1 MSNYFY
7 PNQFKKK
14 RAIGESSLSVVPNPY
29 QMEVKYD
36 PEDTSTNT
44 MLPAEGVVLKDLG
57 ADDQAAAGIPIVGKR
72 TNNYDAVYGVKVFS
86 VLKNQHSPGDNFVLA
101 KKGDIINF
109 QCSGAI
115 NRGTKVAL
123 IVASTGYVRAVTT
136 GYAEVGVALDKGA
149 NDDIIRVELT
159 CDNTAVSAT

>member
-14 RAIGESSLSVVPNPY
+14 RIVGESCLNVVPNPF
-29 QMEVKYD
+29 QMDAKYD
-36 PEDTSTNT
+36 PQDTSTNR
-44 MLPAEGVVLKDLG
+44 LVPAEGVVLKDLG
-57 ADDQAAAGIPIVGKR
+57 ANDEAVSGIPIIGKR
-72 TNNYDAVYGVKVFS
+72 TANTDAVYGVKLFS
-86 VLKNQHSPGDNFVLA
+86 VLKNQSAPNENVVIA
-101 KKGDIINF
+101 MKGDVVAF
-109 QCSGAI
+109 QCSGAVA
-115 NRGTKVAL
+115 RGEKVSL
-123 IVASTGYVRAVTT
+123 VLASTGYVKTLTT